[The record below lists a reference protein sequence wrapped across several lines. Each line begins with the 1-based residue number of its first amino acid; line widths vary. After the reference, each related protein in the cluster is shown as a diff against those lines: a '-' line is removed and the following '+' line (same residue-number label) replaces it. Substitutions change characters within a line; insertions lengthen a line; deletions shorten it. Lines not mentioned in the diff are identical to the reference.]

1 MFNKARGVGVGAWIL
16 VATLAATPVWGQ
28 VTLMD
33 QIGPAAAAQNGQT
46 ANASQEFEAANAAF
60 HIATLDDFVL
70 GGQFQL
76 TEIEVCTLGYS
87 ANWVSYANVQS
98 WRVDIYSSPTAAQT
112 NLVGDVAHVIVPIAN
127 ATLVQPWT
135 AAANSAKVTLDVSSF
150 PSLNLNAGTYWIA
163 VIPRLNFTGGG
174 QIAVYQSSFAGTPG
188 NANARQANPGGGFAI
203 PGNLSALNANS
214 AYRIKGTSAAPFPPS
229 MIGGATPASVMP
241 GDNVLLT
248 ATVTP
253 GGNPTSTGLSV
264 HVNLT
269 QIGGSANALMFDD
282 GTNGDVT
289 GGDLVF
295 SLATTIGANPPCG
308 NILLPATVTDAQS
321 RTANGNIALQTV
333 TPLVPTPGA
342 IPNDEPDC
350 GLPTDTVNGGCNS
363 TPNVFSSIACGQTV
377 SGTVRGSTTTR
388 DTDWYSITLNQQ
400 TQITLSII
408 AEANVNFGVIS
419 DTATPGVPPVCG
431 SATLVISPFAQAI
444 ACSRTSLTTCLES
457 GTWFFFVGTPFAD
470 YPCGR
475 KYELSLRCGGG
486 TCPADMNGDTFRNG
500 LDVQAFADQFTA
512 CVAGGV
518 LNCTTCQ
525 KSDVNGDGVMNG
537 NDVSAFISLI
547 LAGTPCP

>member
-1 MFNKARGVGVGAWIL
+1 MFNRARGVKFGMWAWA
-16 VATLAATPVWGQ
+16 VATFATAAQGQ

-46 ANASQEFEAANAAF
+46 ANGSQEFEAANAAF
-60 HIATLDDFVL
+60 HVATLDDFVL
-70 GGQFQL
+70 GSQFQL
-76 TEIEVCTLGYS
+76 TQIEVCTLGYS
-87 ANWVSYANVQS
+87 ANWVSYANVQN
-98 WRVDIYSSPTAAQT
+98 WRVEIYSSPTAAQS
-112 NLVGDVAHVIVPIAN
+112 NLVGDVAHVVVPTTN

-135 AAANSAKVTLDVSSF
+135 AAANSGKVTLDVSSF

-174 QIAVYQSSFAGTPG
+174 QIAVYQPTFAGTPG

-203 PGNLSALNANS
+203 PGNLAALNVNS
-214 AYRIKGTSAAPFPPS
+214 AYRIKGTSTAPFPPS
-229 MIGGATPASVMP
+229 MIGGAAPASVMP

-253 GGNPTSTGLSV
+253 GGNPDSTGLAVSV
-264 HVNLT
+264 DLT
-269 QIGGSANALMFDD
+269 QIGGSSNAAMFDD
-282 GTNGDVT
+282 GSNGDVNP
-289 GGDLVF
+289 GDLIF
-295 SLATTIGANPPCG
+295 SFATTVGASPPCG
-308 NILLPATVTDAQS
+308 NIVLPTTVTDAQA
-321 RTANGNIALQTV
+321 RTGNGNIALQTV

-342 IPNDEPDC
+342 TPNDEPDC
-350 GLPTDTVNGGCNS
+350 GLPTDTINGGCNS
-363 TPNVFSSIACGQTV
+363 TPNVFSAIACGQIV

-400 TQITLSII
+400 TQVTLSVIS
-408 AEANVNFGVIS
+408 EANVNFGVIS

-431 SATLVISPFAQAI
+431 STTLAISPFTQAI
-444 ACSRTSLTTCLES
+444 ACNRATLTTCLEA
-457 GTWFFFVGTPFAD
+457 GTWFFFVGTPFVD

-486 TCPADMNGDTFRNG
+486 TCPADMNGDTFRDG

-512 CVAGGV
+512 CVAGGT

-525 KSDVNGDGVMNG
+525 KSDVNGDGVMDSA
-537 NDVSAFISLI
+537 DVTAFANLI
-547 LAGTPCP
+547 VAGAPCP